1 MKIGILTFHY
11 SDNYG
16 AVLQAFA
23 LKKYLESN
31 GNSVEI
37 LNYNTSYL
45 FMKNLDLRHKV
56 VCKSWKAISILFGA
70 YKRMRAFDS
79 FRKKHL
85 DISGDRIESKNAL
98 KKYINNNNFDYVI
111 VGSDQVWN
119 HDINGMDTAYFLDF
133 KTNAQKISY
142 AASFGKSNISK
153 GLMRKYSRYLECFSA
168 ISVREK
174 TAQTMLIPYLSQQVD
189 IVPDPVFLLDKSI
202 WNSLASD
209 ERLIKR
215 NYILCYILSG
225 DRVIEKRMLEVAKNY
240 QKKYKAQ
247 IVFLGRKEY
256 KRLINDGYD
265 AYFTSPFQFLNLI
278 KNAELVLTNSFH
290 GTAFSVIFN
299 KNFYSYVYTKTG
311 VNLGSRIVD
320 LLDYIGLS
328 DRIVNDD
335 KGVDLSEIEYAKI
348 RNPLNDYIIHGKEF
362 LESSIQ
368 RQE

>member
-11 SDNYG
+11 SNNYG

-23 LKKYLESN
+23 LKKYLESH

-45 FMKNLDLRHKV
+45 FMESLNLRHKV
-56 VCKSWKAISILFGA
+56 ISKSWKIISTLFGS
-70 YKRMRAFDS
+70 YKRIKAFEI
-79 FRKKHL
+79 FRNKHL
-85 DISGDRIESKNAL
+85 GILGDKIESKKAL
-98 KKYINNNNFDYVI
+98 KEYVNICNFDYII

-119 HDINGMDTAYFLDF
+119 PDINGKDTAYFFDF
-133 KTNAQKISY
+133 ETNAQKISY
-142 AASFGKSNISK
+142 AASFGKSDISK
-153 GLMRKYSRYLECFSA
+153 ELMKKYSEYLECFSA
-168 ISVREK
+168 ISVREI
-174 TAQTMLIPYLSQQVD
+174 TAQTMLKPYLSQQVD
-189 IVPDPVFLLDKSI
+189 IVPDPVFLLDNSI
-202 WNSLASD
+202 WNSLASG
-209 ERLIKR
+209 KR
-215 NYILCYILSG
+215 VINSKYILCYILSG
-225 DRVIEKRMLEVAKNY
+225 DRLIEKRMLEVAKNY
-240 QKKYKAQ
+240 QKKHKAK
-247 IVFLGRKEY
+247 IVFVGRKEY

-265 AYFTSPFQFLNLI
+265 AYFASPFQFINLI

-348 RNPLNDYIIHGKEF
+348 HNPLNDYIIHGKEF
-362 LESSIQ
+362 IESSIK
-368 RQE
+368 RQD